1 MAIEDSLKSFAVRA
15 NKSKVFRREP
25 MVFKLSGTSGGDY
38 FLDWSAGAVRV
49 SKGNPSG
56 RPLVELIG
64 DARRIIAVLEGRKDA
79 RKQFLAGGFRVR
91 GDLRYISDLAMDLGI
106 VKEPI

>member
-1 MAIEDSLKSFAVRA
+1 MAIEDSLNSFAVRV
-15 NKSKVFRREP
+15 NKSKVLIRQP
-25 MVFKLSGTSGGDY
+25 MVFKLSGTGGGDY
-38 FLDWSAGAVRV
+38 CVDWSSGAARV
-49 SKGNPSG
+49 SKGSPSG

-91 GDLRYISDLAMDLGI
+91 GDLRYISELAVDLGI
-106 VKEPI
+106 VKEPL